1 MIEPPV
7 CVPKAIGT
15 MPAATAAAEPLEE
28 PPGVWAGFHGLRVG
42 PGVVKAYSA
51 VTVLPIGTAPAAR
64 NCATQDASKTL
75 SGVCAN
81 DAPQAVGMP
90 CTSMTSLT
98 PTSRPF
104 HDWCRSPG
112 GSGLPPSS
120 LPSPSGK

>member
-28 PPGVWAGFHGLRVG
+28 PPGVWAGFHRLRVG

-64 NCATQDASKTL
+64 NCATQDASKTI
-75 SGVCAN
+75 SGVSAT

-90 CTSMTSLT
+90 CTSMTYLT
-98 PTSRPF
+98 PNSRPF
-104 HDWCRSPG
+104 NDWCRSP
-112 GSGLPPSS
+112 SGAGPPHSS
-120 LPSPSGK
+120 IPSHSAQ